1 MPKSSR
7 RRNNRTP
14 TAPRERTAE
23 NESDMPADL
32 VLRVLIESII
42 AKWSGTLEQCKEE
55 ALRNGPEGMYE
66 AFFCEHNQYIAAL
79 TVLEAVDLPYMPTR
93 NLIET
98 ERTRVID
105 MAKELLAVG

>member
-1 MPKSSR
+1 MCSSR
-7 RRNNRTP
+7 ASSPSGAVHSSKVHST
-14 TAPRERTAE
+14 
-23 NESDMPADL
+23 ESF
-32 VLRVLIESII
+32 
-42 AKWSGTLEQCKEE
+42 KEE

>member
-23 NESDMPADL
+23 NESDTPADL
-32 VLRVLIESII
+32 VLRVLIKSII

>member
-32 VLRVLIESII
+32 VRVLIESII
-42 AKWSGTLEQCKEE
+42 AKWSGTLEQGT
-55 ALRNGPEGMYE
+55 LHG
-66 AFFCEHNQYIAAL
+66 I
-79 TVLEAVDLPYMPTR
+79 
-93 NLIET
+93 I
-98 ERTRVID
+98 
-105 MAKELLAVG
+105 